1 MMQCFVK
8 EGGKPGVF
16 LLFIFFCQRVC
27 VCDTILML
35 LIITTMIMIT
45 TAKPVFI
52 IAIRGDHLSF
62 LVKFQT
68 RKHCVVFP
76 QSTLLHFI
84 LRYVPPY
91 HQVSFKIRYLYSI
104 YMNCIISS

>member
-16 LLFIFFCQRVC
+16 LFFIFCQRVC
-27 VCDTILML
+27 VCDTVLML

-45 TAKPVFI
+45 TAKPIFI

-62 LVKFQT
+62 LVKFQPENT
-68 RKHCVVFP
+68 A
-76 QSTLLHFI
+76 
-84 LRYVPPY
+84 
-91 HQVSFKIRYLYSI
+91 
-104 YMNCIISS
+104 